1 MNYKQIIPI
10 FAMAI
15 LGTSCA
21 QKENAGIGIHME
33 NMNQEVAPGEDFYQ
47 YACGGWIKNNPLKPE
62 YSRFGSF
69 DAVSE
74 ANKEQIKSLI
84 EELASTEQTPGSE
97 GQKIGDIYAMMM
109 DSVRLNADGVKPI
122 LADMERIAKA
132 ETREDVLKLMGEYG
146 QIGAQELFGS
156 YIGADMMDSKNNIVE
171 IGQSGLSLGQK
182 DYYLNEDSATVKIR
196 EAFKVHV
203 VKMFQLV
210 GDTEEVATRKMNS
223 VMDIETR
230 MAKASKGRVEL
241 RDPAANYHKMSYEDF
256 KKEYTGYDWDWYWNL
271 NFITDLKEL
280 VVGQPEA
287 LKEAM
292 ACNCPIIATD
302 VADVRTLLGDLP
314 GHYILRN
321 PRKTHERWDGDTN
334 SLNDM
339 VTLLNDALK
348 YNSRT
353 MGRNRII
360 ELGLSNEQVAK
371 RLLAIYDTIVC

>member
-132 ETREDVLKLMGEYG
+132 ETREDVLKLM
-146 QIGAQELFGS
+146 
-156 YIGADMMDSKNNIVE
+156 
-171 IGQSGLSLGQK
+171 
-182 DYYLNEDSATVKIR
+182 
-196 EAFKVHV
+196 
-203 VKMFQLV
+203 
-210 GDTEEVATRKMNS
+210 
-223 VMDIETR
+223 
-230 MAKASKGRVEL
+230 
-241 RDPAANYHKMSYEDF
+241 
-256 KKEYTGYDWDWYWNL
+256 
-271 NFITDLKEL
+271 
-280 VVGQPEA
+280 
-287 LKEAM
+287 
-292 ACNCPIIATD
+292 
-302 VADVRTLLGDLP
+302 
-314 GHYILRN
+314 
-321 PRKTHERWDGDTN
+321 
-334 SLNDM
+334 
-339 VTLLNDALK
+339 
-348 YNSRT
+348 
-353 MGRNRII
+353 
-360 ELGLSNEQVAK
+360 
-371 RLLAIYDTIVC
+371 